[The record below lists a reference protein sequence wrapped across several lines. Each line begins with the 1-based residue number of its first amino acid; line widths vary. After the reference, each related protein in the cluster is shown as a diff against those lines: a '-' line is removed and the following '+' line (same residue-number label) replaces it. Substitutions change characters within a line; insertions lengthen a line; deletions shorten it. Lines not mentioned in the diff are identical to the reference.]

1 MDRSLSADDRRLRTS
16 VLFAIAVHSLFLVF
30 FTVFLFNHADP
41 MGDGM
46 EMVGSSIAFMFIFL
60 PFSVL
65 AYLLAKMGRSLIL
78 AALLGLIASFLYFGL
93 WLEFLDEHHIQTAP
107 WNVG

>member
-1 MDRSLSADDRRLRTS
+1 
-16 VLFAIAVHSLFLVF
+16 
-30 FTVFLFNHADP
+30 
-41 MGDGM
+41 
-46 EMVGSSIAFMFIFL
+46 MFIFL

-65 AYLLAKMGRSLIL
+65 AYLLAKMGRFLIL

-93 WLEFLDEHHIQTAP
+93 WLEFLDELHIQTAP

>member
-1 MDRSLSADDRRLRTS
+1 MDRSLSADDRMLRTS

-30 FTVFLFNHADP
+30 VTVLFNHADP

-93 WLEFLDEHHIQTAP
+93 WLEFLDELHIQTAP

>member
-16 VLFAIAVHSLFLVF
+16 VLFAVAVHSLFLVF

-65 AYLLAKMGRSLIL
+65 AYLLAKMGRFPV
-78 AALLGLIASFLYFGL
+78 ASSSSRPFSG
-93 WLEFLDEHHIQTAP
+93 
-107 WNVG
+107 